1 MTGKL
6 ILPDIQV
13 NCRVGSLEIKIT
25 SDIRS
30 PAVNCRVGSLENQIK
45 AGDNVIWVN
54 CRVGSLEIGVSQ
66 TNHNFIR
73 WFTLRVSA
81 QAFRENGKHD

>member
-1 MTGKL
+1 ML
-6 ILPDIQV
+6 LL
-13 NCRVGSLEIKIT
+13 NLS
-25 SDIRS
+25 IRLS
-30 PAVNCRVGSLENQIK
+30 VNCRVGSLENQIK

>member
-1 MTGKL
+1 MFC
-6 ILPDIQV
+6 IQVFPVDIV
-13 NCRVGSLEIKIT
+13 NCRVGSLEIAI
-25 SDIRS
+25 DDS
-30 PAVNCRVGSLENQIK
+30 PNPGSVNCRVGSLESAMCN
-45 AGDNVIWVN
+45 GSGVVRVN
-54 CRVGSLEIGVSQ
+54 CRVGSLEMGVSQ

>member
-1 MTGKL
+1 M
-6 ILPDIQV
+6 
-13 NCRVGSLEIKIT
+13 
-25 SDIRS
+25 
-30 PAVNCRVGSLENQIK
+30 
-45 AGDNVIWVN
+45 
-54 CRVGSLEIGVSQ
+54 GVSQ

>member
-30 PAVNCRVGSLENQIK
+30 PAVNCRVGSLEK
-45 AGDNVIWVN
+45 TGPAALPDPSVN
-54 CRVGSLEIGVSQ
+54 CRVGSLEI
-66 TNHNFIR
+66 
-73 WFTLRVSA
+73 
-81 QAFRENGKHD
+81 

>member
-1 MTGKL
+1 MVRVL
-6 ILPDIQV
+6 V
-13 NCRVGSLEIKIT
+13 NCRVGSLEMLLLNL
-25 SDIRS
+25 SIRLS
-30 PAVNCRVGSLENQIK
+30 VNCRVGSLENQIK

>member
-1 MTGKL
+1 MNDEK
-6 ILPDIQV
+6 QV
-13 NCRVGSLEIKIT
+13 NCRVGSLENMGIHEMPQC
-25 SDIRS
+25 R
-30 PAVNCRVGSLENQIK
+30 VNCRVGSLENFGRQ
-45 AGDNVIWVN
+45 AFLFLLVN